1 LTSAWGIVAD
11 FPNQP
16 IQDFAVGVTGHRW
29 NKISADAAPRI
40 AGQLSTVFAEIE
52 AGIRCEYQAELAI
65 GGRVPVLRL
74 VSNLAEGADQMAVAS
89 RPAGWLLHAILPFPR
104 ARYEND
110 FAPAHAT
117 GGVDRRPDFKASLAQ
132 AVSIIEL
139 PEANDAVLSY
149 ERAGELMLQ
158 ESDVLVAVWD
168 GQPASG
174 RGGTQAVIA
183 QAIDAAIPVIWIRSD
198 RDEIPVV
205 LSAAAGSD
213 RRPNVNSAEAP
224 TVGRTVAMIVRKSR
238 AELPPSPAEPRKA

>member
-1 LTSAWGIVAD
+1 VAD

-16 IQDFAVGVTGHRW
+16 IPDFAVGVTGHRW

-40 AGQLSTVFAEIE
+40 ARQLSTVFAEIE
-52 AGIRCEYQAELAI
+52 AGIRCEYHAELAI

-74 VSNLAEGADQMAVAS
+74 VSNLAEGADQMAVAN

-104 ARYEND
+104 ARYEDD

-158 ESDVLVAVWD
+158 ESDLLVAVWD

-198 RDEIPVV
+198 RDENPVV
-205 LSAAAGSD
+205 LPAAARSD
-213 RRPNVNSAEAP
+213 QRPNVNSAEAP
-224 TVGRTVAMIVRKSR
+224 TVGRTVAMIVRKSQ
-238 AELPPSPAEPRKA
+238 AKLPPSPAEPRKA